1 MTMQSTDTLANTIS
15 QVNEFVN
22 QRDWNQFH
30 TVKNIVASISIEAA
44 ELCETIQWDNP
55 QTEEVLNDK
64 LLLDDI
70 GQEVAD
76 VMIYCLR
83 LCSILQLDPIEIMA
97 NKIESNALKYP
108 IEKSKGSSAK
118 YTQLS

>member
-1 MTMQSTDTLANTIS
+1 MQSTDTLANTIS

-83 LCSILQLDPIEIMA
+83 LCSILQLDPIEVMA

-108 IEKSKGSSAK
+108 VEKSKGSSAK